1 MRIRCLSI
9 ILCWHFFFEN
19 NSIRWNFVRI
29 FGVIK
34 HYRSVVSHTLADTAL
49 SEMTQSKVSEIM
61 PFASDIEGL
70 CIFFS

>member
-9 ILCWHFFFEN
+9 NYAGIFFFEN

-49 SEMTQSKVSEIM
+49 SEMTQSNYAFCK
-61 PFASDIEGL
+61 
-70 CIFFS
+70 

>member
-1 MRIRCLSI
+1 MLA
-9 ILCWHFFFEN
+9 FFFEN

-61 PFASDIEGL
+61 PFASDI
-70 CIFFS
+70 

>member
-9 ILCWHFFFEN
+9 NYAGIFFFFEN

-34 HYRSVVSHTLADTAL
+34 HYRSVVSHCGIFTGIKYLIIVITFL
-49 SEMTQSKVSEIM
+49 SLSVVYK
-61 PFASDIEGL
+61 
-70 CIFFS
+70 